1 MIRQEPYAVEPW
13 TVTEREL
20 PTDLLASSESI
31 FALSNGHIGLRGNLD
46 EGEPYGIPGSY
57 LNGFFESR
65 PLPYAES
72 AYGLPE
78 SGQTMVNI
86 TNGKLV
92 RLLVDDEP
100 FDVRYGELRS
110 HERVLDLRE
119 GVLRRRVEWLSP
131 AGRGV
136 RITSTRLVSFAQR
149 AIAAVLYE
157 VEPLDDGL
165 RVVVQ
170 SELVANETVPDPDPD
185 PRAAAALAQPLSP
198 EWHGGEDQPSC
209 SRTRRGGAGCTWWR
223 RWITSSTD
231 PRGSPC
237 TPRPPTISVV

>member
-92 RLLVDDEP
+92 RLLVDDENECANAASRREPMIQTHGICLSGKGKFQDLTGQSFIRP
-100 FDVRYGELRS
+100 FG
-110 HERVLDLRE
+110 
-119 GVLRRRVEWLSP
+119 P
-131 AGRGV
+131 AAKR
-136 RITSTRLVSFAQR
+136 
-149 AIAAVLYE
+149 
-157 VEPLDDGL
+157 
-165 RVVVQ
+165 
-170 SELVANETVPDPDPD
+170 
-185 PRAAAALAQPLSP
+185 
-198 EWHGGEDQPSC
+198 WH
-209 SRTRRGGAGCTWWR
+209 
-223 RWITSSTD
+223 
-231 PRGSPC
+231 
-237 TPRPPTISVV
+237 